1 MNNSSYRI
9 SQKAIE
15 DLESI
20 WVYTFQNWS
29 KEQADRY
36 YKLIIQEIEYV
47 AKEPFSGKSLKIL
60 QKDYRVSKV
69 KSHLIF
75 YRNKENEPVE
85 IVRILHSALDIKRH
99 LE

>member
-36 YKLIIQEIEYV
+36 YKLIIQEIEHV
-47 AKEPFSGKSLKIL
+47 AKDPFSGKSLKSL
-60 QKDYRVSKV
+60 RKDYRVSKV
-69 KSHLIF
+69 KSHLIL
-75 YRNKENEPVE
+75 YRKKENEPVE
-85 IVRILHSALDIKRH
+85 IVRILHSAMDIKKH

>member
-29 KEQADRY
+29 KEQADLY

-47 AKEPFSGKSLKIL
+47 AKDPFSGKSLKSL
-60 QKDYRVSKV
+60 RKDYRVSKV

-75 YRNKENEPVE
+75 IAKKKMS
-85 IVRILHSALDIKRH
+85 L
-99 LE
+99 

>member
-36 YKLIIQEIEYV
+36 YKLIIQEIEYL
-47 AKEPFSGKSLKIL
+47 AKDPFSGKSLKPGLCI
-60 QKDYRVSKV
+60 RICSE
-69 KSHLIF
+69 SSN
-75 YRNKENEPVE
+75 RNKIKHLANE
-85 IVRILHSALDIKRH
+85 A
-99 LE
+99 